1 MRKCDKW
8 NDFAAIKL
16 RLSSPKRCYSRF
28 VAPLRTSPIDTV
40 CKQGVVSISTTAPVA

>member
-16 RLSSPKRCYSRF
+16 RLSSPKDAIHVSQLSSGLH
-28 VAPLRTSPIDTV
+28 PTGTV
-40 CKQGVVSISTTAPVA
+40 YKQDVVSISITAPVA